1 MGELGIVKRGFST
14 SGRVDRVTEIDLSVK
29 LEEENDDCDQD
40 RGSDDVQDIRPSDPY
55 RLSLRPFQYTKA
67 LLDEEASSPVA
78 GDQQLHQTFNQ
89 PRSPSKINADQD
101 AKPVHPTEG
110 GAIFTSSRTQVSR
123 AEDVVRSEDIE
134 MEEAVHNNNNNIRAE
149 IRTAGILNA
158 GFRCEVP
165 NCGSTFKEK
174 SHLSHHSLVHGISN
188 SAPASERSTVEDGS
202 PPSSPTL
209 QLRPEYTVAQAEITR
224 LSEENNQLRLM
235 LAHVTSEYHN
245 LRLFLISAMQQERQL
260 PTADAQSNQLSHL
273 VQVLMEINPYR
284 KMSQK
289 AHLSKVAASSAR
301 AGHEQKAAPDRFH
314 SNSPHDQE
322 EDQSPRHLQA
332 AAPQTETIA
341 DWQPHK
347 LLKTSGTPL
356 MVEDQSGVRK
366 ARVSVRARSDAPTM
380 NDGCQWRK
388 YGQKLAKGN
397 PCPRAYYRCTVA
409 SGCPVRKQV
418 QRCADDMSIL
428 VTTYEGTHNHPL
440 PPAAAAM
447 ASSTSAAAGMFLA
460 GSTSSNDFASRMV
473 GGTAAAFYQLSG
485 AAAVG
490 LQGSSSN
497 CAPTA
502 NSCIPTISACTP
514 VPTVTLDLTSHAA
527 AAHLNRNLPG
537 SADHSDQH
545 AHGAATPVLASNIQY
560 FNSPSF
566 LQQGSTGAG
575 PAITN
580 SSDHPAGAHHGMMG
594 TAVST
599 SASQSGQQLPATV
612 QALHA
617 RRIPFFPSNGMYNTA
632 AATSFAPLA
641 GTTTMSG
648 SDQFNQATE
657 NNYSTIAG
665 YGVVQNQLQVLHDQ
679 SLSKT
684 AASTCDK
691 STADAGQAFSDSIS
705 AATAAIT
712 SHPRFTEAIA
722 AAISSIMIS
731 QNMQNPIPT
740 SNNGVVNIASQ
751 ESNTATPPPPPSTAN
766 IMFNNSMPR
775 SNRSQSPS
783 HMTNSDPNS
792 PNRSDTQHHRSESPS
807 NSSGN
812 IMLRSP
818 ASPVHLL
825 QSDHSRCTNNPAT
838 TNFLAGRHE
847 KQLRS

>member
-1 MGELGIVKRGFST
+1 MGELGIMKRGFST

-40 RGSDDVQDIRPSDPY
+40 RGSDDVQDIGASRRPSDP
-55 RLSLRPFQYTKA
+55 
-67 LLDEEASSPVA
+67 
-78 GDQQLHQTFNQ
+78 
-89 PRSPSKINADQD
+89 
-101 AKPVHPTEG
+101 
-110 GAIFTSSRTQVSR
+110 
-123 AEDVVRSEDIE
+123 
-134 MEEAVHNNNNNIRAE
+134 
-149 IRTAGILNA
+149 
-158 GFRCEVP
+158 
-165 NCGSTFKEK
+165 
-174 SHLSHHSLVHGISN
+174 N

-245 LRLFLISAMQQERQL
+245 LRLFLISAMQQERQF

-301 AGHEQKAAPDRFH
+301 AGHEQKTAPDRFH
-314 SNSPHDQE
+314 PNSPHDHE

-347 LLKTSGTPL
+347 LLKTNGTSL

-502 NSCIPTISACTP
+502 DSCIPTISACTP

-566 LQQGSTGAG
+566 LQQ
-575 PAITN
+575 
-580 SSDHPAGAHHGMMG
+580 
-594 TAVST
+594 
-599 SASQSGQQLPATV
+599 
-612 QALHA
+612 
-617 RRIPFFPSNGMYNTA
+617 
-632 AATSFAPLA
+632 
-641 GTTTMSG
+641 
-648 SDQFNQATE
+648 E

-751 ESNTATPPPPPSTAN
+751 ESNTATPPPPPPPSTAN

-783 HMTNSDPNS
+783 HMTNSAPNS

-812 IMLRSP
+812 IMLK
-818 ASPVHLL
+818 SPVSP
-825 QSDHSRCTNNPAT
+825 QSRFYTMKPDGGSPLCHYEDTSFGGNGAIWHVFGAYELWSRISSKVKE
-838 TNFLAGRHE
+838 NFNSSYL
-847 KQLRS
+847 

>member
-1 MGELGIVKRGFST
+1 MYTIISLYIVPACLESRQFADEKRNDHQMCLLT
-14 SGRVDRVTEIDLSVK
+14 LKNRGRL
-29 LEEENDDCDQD
+29 
-40 RGSDDVQDIRPSDPY
+40 
-55 RLSLRPFQYTKA
+55 
-67 LLDEEASSPVA
+67 
-78 GDQQLHQTFNQ
+78 
-89 PRSPSKINADQD
+89 
-101 AKPVHPTEG
+101 
-110 GAIFTSSRTQVSR
+110 
-123 AEDVVRSEDIE
+123 
-134 MEEAVHNNNNNIRAE
+134 
-149 IRTAGILNA
+149 
-158 GFRCEVP
+158 
-165 NCGSTFKEK
+165 
-174 SHLSHHSLVHGISN
+174 
-188 SAPASERSTVEDGS
+188 
-202 PPSSPTL
+202 
-209 QLRPEYTVAQAEITR
+209 
-224 LSEENNQLRLM
+224 
-235 LAHVTSEYHN
+235 
-245 LRLFLISAMQQERQL
+245 
-260 PTADAQSNQLSHL
+260 
-273 VQVLMEINPYR
+273 
-284 KMSQK
+284 
-289 AHLSKVAASSAR
+289 
-301 AGHEQKAAPDRFH
+301 
-314 SNSPHDQE
+314 
-322 EDQSPRHLQA
+322 
-332 AAPQTETIA
+332 
-341 DWQPHK
+341 
-347 LLKTSGTPL
+347 
-356 MVEDQSGVRK
+356 
-366 ARVSVRARSDAPTM
+366 
-380 NDGCQWRK
+380 
-388 YGQKLAKGN
+388 
-397 PCPRAYYRCTVA
+397 
-409 SGCPVRKQV
+409 QV

-460 GSTSSNDFASRMV
+460 GSTSSNDFATRMV
-473 GGTAAAFYQLSG
+473 GGTAGAFYQLSG

-490 LQGSSSN
+490 RQGSSSN
-497 CAPTA
+497 CAPIA

-537 SADHSDQH
+537 STDHSDQH

-580 SSDHPAGAHHGMMG
+580 SSDHPAGAHHGIMG

-599 SASQSGQQLPATV
+599 SASQSGQQLPTTV
-612 QALHA
+612 QALDA

-641 GTTTMSG
+641 GTTTTSG
-648 SDQFNQATE
+648 SDQFSQATE

-679 SLSKT
+679 NLSLRSKT
-684 AASTCDK
+684 AASTSDK

-751 ESNTATPPPPPSTAN
+751 ESNTATPPPPSTAN

-775 SNRSQSPS
+775 SNRSESPS
-783 HMTNSDPNS
+783 HMTTSAPNS

-807 NSSGN
+807 KSSGN
-812 IMLRSP
+812 IMLKSP

-825 QSDHSRCTNNPAT
+825 QSDHPRCTNNPAT
-838 TNFLAGRHE
+838 TNFLTGRHE
-847 KQLRS
+847 QQLRSWNIAATHAATTDRRRQLNNSYVVEQSELVQTFEICC

>member
-1 MGELGIVKRGFST
+1 MGELGIMKRGFST

-40 RGSDDVQDIRPSDPY
+40 RGSDDVQDIGASRRPSDP
-55 RLSLRPFQYTKA
+55 
-67 LLDEEASSPVA
+67 
-78 GDQQLHQTFNQ
+78 
-89 PRSPSKINADQD
+89 
-101 AKPVHPTEG
+101 
-110 GAIFTSSRTQVSR
+110 
-123 AEDVVRSEDIE
+123 
-134 MEEAVHNNNNNIRAE
+134 
-149 IRTAGILNA
+149 
-158 GFRCEVP
+158 
-165 NCGSTFKEK
+165 
-174 SHLSHHSLVHGISN
+174 N

-245 LRLFLISAMQQERQL
+245 LRLFLISAMQQERQF

-314 SNSPHDQE
+314 PNSPHDHE

-347 LLKTSGTPL
+347 LLKTNGTSL

-502 NSCIPTISACTP
+502 DSCIPTISACTP

-566 LQQGSTGAG
+566 LQQ
-575 PAITN
+575 
-580 SSDHPAGAHHGMMG
+580 
-594 TAVST
+594 
-599 SASQSGQQLPATV
+599 
-612 QALHA
+612 
-617 RRIPFFPSNGMYNTA
+617 
-632 AATSFAPLA
+632 
-641 GTTTMSG
+641 
-648 SDQFNQATE
+648 
-657 NNYSTIAG
+657 
-665 YGVVQNQLQVLHDQ
+665 
-679 SLSKT
+679 
-684 AASTCDK
+684 
-691 STADAGQAFSDSIS
+691 
-705 AATAAIT
+705 ATAAIT

-751 ESNTATPPPPPSTAN
+751 ESNTATPPPPPPSTAN

-783 HMTNSDPNS
+783 HMTNSAPNS

-812 IMLRSP
+812 IMLK
-818 ASPVHLL
+818 SPVSP
-825 QSDHSRCTNNPAT
+825 QSRFYTMKPDGGSPLCHYEDTSFGGNGAIWHVFGAYELWSRISSKVKE
-838 TNFLAGRHE
+838 NFNSSYL
-847 KQLRS
+847 